1 MIEKKNLKLFA
12 EQNVNW
18 GDVKPHRFHTAG
30 LTVSTKNHDS
40 QNQTG
45 GKSLSLSLS
54 LSLLSALC
62 SLLSALYIFQI
73 SGFVL
78 FFCYQLFSN
87 STMKLQLFIPGA
99 T

>member
-1 MIEKKNLKLFA
+1 MRIMIEKKNLKLFA

-54 LSLLSALC
+54 LSLC
-62 SLLSALYIFQI
+62 SLLSIFFKYQD
-73 SGFVL
+73 L
-78 FFCYQLFSN
+78 FYFSVTN
-87 STMKLQLFIPGA
+87 YFQTRL
-99 T
+99 

>member
-45 GKSLSLSLS
+45 GKSLSLSL
-54 LSLLSALC
+54 
-62 SLLSALYIFQI
+62 LSALYIFQI

>member
-1 MIEKKNLKLFA
+1 MRIMIEKKNLKLFA

-54 LSLLSALC
+54 LSLLSAL
-62 SLLSALYIFQI
+62 YIFQI

>member
-1 MIEKKNLKLFA
+1 MRIMIEKKNLKLFA

-18 GDVKPHRFHTAG
+18 GDVKPHRFNTAG

-54 LSLLSALC
+54 LSLSALC
-62 SLLSALYIFQI
+62 SLY
-73 SGFVL
+73 
-78 FFCYQLFSN
+78 FSN
-87 STMKLQLFIPGA
+87 IRICFIFLLPIIFKLDYEAAIVYSRCYLK
-99 T
+99 